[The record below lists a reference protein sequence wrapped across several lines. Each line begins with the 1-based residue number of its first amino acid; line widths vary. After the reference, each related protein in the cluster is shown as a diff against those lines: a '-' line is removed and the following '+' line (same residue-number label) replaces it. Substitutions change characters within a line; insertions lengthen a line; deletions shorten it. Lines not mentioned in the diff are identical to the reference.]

1 MNTTKEQYREAQKIL
16 NNNPSMRQ
24 NGSFGYYSN
33 GDVVM
38 TIFWDPDETKELS
51 RIIIKP
57 NGAIKKQYPQS
68 NRKEQKS

>member
-1 MNTTKEQYREAQKIL
+1 MNATKEQCRKSQEIL

-57 NGAIKKQYPQS
+57 NGAIKKQDPQY
-68 NRKEQKS
+68 NRKEQNN

>member
-1 MNTTKEQYREAQKIL
+1 MNATKEQCRKSQEIL

-24 NGSFGYYSN
+24 NGGFGYYSN

-57 NGAIKKQYPQS
+57 NGTIKKTQEPQY
-68 NRKEQKS
+68 